1 MARYVLKYYS
11 SKAIELSKPNSS
23 ILVFK
28 IPYAELKNAQAVAEL
43 KIENRFVI
51 YILHNTANKIYVG
64 KSKNGIVNR
73 PKAHEDRAVWNDCYI
88 LTNFKER
95 TFFNDGTIQ
104 YIEDKLCKRFSELDR
119 YTNTTKVTS
128 TNTANANDEED
139 CDEYIEEAVKMLY
152 ALGLDMSERKE
163 DAPTEAPIGKYTVA
177 TPMAPLFA
185 KIKEELLK
193 VNSDIRE
200 EHTATYIKFMLDK
213 EWLLNLET
221 TNTEVKILFN
231 ARTGQLQDDK
241 GLLEDVS
248 KIGRHGSGEYRL
260 CIKDDTLMADLRDF
274 VNQIINL

>member
-28 IPYAELKNAQAVAEL
+28 IPYAELKNQQAIAEL

-51 YILHNTANKIYVG
+51 YILHNEDNKIYVG

-73 PKAHEDRAVWNDCYI
+73 PKAHEDRAIWNDCYI

-104 YIEDKLCKRFSELDR
+104 YIEDKMCKRFSELDK
-119 YTNTTKVTS
+119 YTNTTKATA

-139 CDEYIEEAVKMLY
+139 CDEYIAEVVKMLY

-163 DAPTEAPIGKYTVA
+163 DVVETSEDKKYSITA
-177 TPMAPLFA
+177 QMTPLFE
-185 KIKEELLK
+185 KLKCEILK

-200 EHTATYIKFMLDK
+200 ERTATYVKFMLDE

-231 ARTGQLQDDK
+231 ARIGQLQDDK
-241 GLLEDVS
+241 ELLENVS

-260 CIKDDTLMADLRDF
+260 CIKDDTLMADIRDF
-274 VNQIINL
+274 VNQVINL